1 VLFDAGLEIG
11 LFLLEG
17 MSLIVTTVLCYLTK
31 DVPGALNEARNN
43 LRGAFCPFFY
53 IDIHIAILLCCSCN
67 PFFLN

>member
-1 VLFDAGLEIG
+1 
-11 LFLLEG
+11 
-17 MSLIVTTVLCYLTK
+17 LTK